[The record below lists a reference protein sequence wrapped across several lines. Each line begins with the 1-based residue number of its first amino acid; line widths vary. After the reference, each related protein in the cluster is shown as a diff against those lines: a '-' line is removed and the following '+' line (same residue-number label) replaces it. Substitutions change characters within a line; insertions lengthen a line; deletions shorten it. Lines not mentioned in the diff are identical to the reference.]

1 MEEITAEY
9 ATESLIA
16 PVELRYRPKV
26 TVACKTDLGRVRENN
41 EDKMEF
47 FIPED
52 DASLASKG
60 MVFVVCDGMG
70 GHEAGQIA
78 SELACKTFI
87 DVYLNHLGADP
98 ENAIRDA
105 VRAGNRF
112 ILDIAHAVPSRRGMG
127 TTLSAMIL
135 IQDSAYVGQ
144 VGDSRVYRLRGEE
157 LTQLTTDHTW
167 VEDVVSAGMMSRED
181 AERHQYRHVLT
192 RAVGTEANVVCDIS
206 RHEVEVGDLFL
217 LCSDGLLNHVPD
229 ELIREHLMNFS
240 PSEATWRLVGRAL
253 MEGGSDNTTVMI
265 VRIDEL
271 EEPSES

>member
-9 ATESLIA
+9 ATEALIA

-41 EDKMEF
+41 EDKFEYFM
-47 FIPED
+47 PED
-52 DASLASKG
+52 DNSVASKG
-60 MVFVVCDGMG
+60 LVFVVCDGMG

-87 DVYLNHLGADP
+87 DVYLNHLSGEP
-98 ENAIRDA
+98 ETAIRDA

-112 ILDIAHAVPSRRGMG
+112 ILDIAQAVPSRRGMG
-127 TTLSAMIL
+127 TTLSAAIV
-135 IQDSAYVGQ
+135 IQDKLYTCQ
-144 VGDSRVYRLRGEE
+144 VGDSRIYQLRAGE

-167 VEDVVSAGMMSRED
+167 VEDVVRAGVMSRED

-192 RAVGTEANVVCDIS
+192 RAVGTEANVVAD
-206 RHEVEVGDLFL
+206 VECYDVQEGDLYL

-229 ELIREHLMNFS
+229 DIIGEHLANFT

-265 VRIDEL
+265 VRVDEL
-271 EEPSES
+271 AEC